1 MKCFVCV
8 VVMLFVVGLFVAMFL
23 FTGLNSITDH
33 MEPLKFYKKRIET
46 VRSKKKDKNIRMHRV

>member
-33 MEPLKFYKKRIET
+33 MESKFNKKRIET
-46 VRSKKKDKNIRMHRV
+46 VRSKKKNKNIRMHRV